1 MRRPDFNIS
10 DDVLNG
16 RTADVYFVGT
26 LEILKKEGMNPVVT
40 MEIFSA
46 GSGVLCGIEEAL
58 SLLKKM
64 LSPSDDPEV
73 WALDEGDFFT
83 EKEVVLRIRA
93 PYASFGLYE
102 TAILGML
109 AHESGWASAARHCV
123 DAADSLPVIS
133 FGARHVHPSVAG
145 CMDYAAVVGGCVS
158 CSSTAGADL
167 AQVSPSGTMPHA
179 LILIMGDTVG
189 ATLAFD
195 RHMPHDVPRISL
207 VDTFIDEDE
216 ESVNVAR
223 ALGDSLEAVRLDT
236 PAELGGV
243 TPELVKRVR
252 DKLDIN
258 GFERVKI
265 FVSGGMTPDRIRDFL
280 ANRAPVDGF
289 GVGSYISGASPID
302 FTADIHEIDGRP
314 VAKRGRTPGI
324 TDSPKLKLVDLAD

>member
-1 MRRPDFNIS
+1 MPRSDFNFS

-16 RTADVYFVGT
+16 RTADIYFVRT
-26 LEILKKEGMNPVVT
+26 LDVLNKEGVNPVVA
-40 MEIFSA
+40 MEVFAS

-58 SLLKKM
+58 SLLRKVLPPDGDVK
-64 LSPSDDPEV
+64 V
-73 WALDEGDFFT
+73 WVLDEGESFG
-83 EKEVVLRIRA
+83 EKEVVLRIKA

-109 AHESGWASAARHCV
+109 AHGSGWASAARSCV
-123 DAADSLPVIS
+123 DAAYGLPVIS

-145 CMDYAAVVGGCVS
+145 NMDYAAVVGGCVS
-158 CSSTAGADL
+158 CSSIAGAGL
-167 AQVSPSGTMPHA
+167 AGVVPSGTMPHT
-179 LILIMGDTVG
+179 LILIMGDTAL

-195 RHMPHDVPRISL
+195 RHMPQDVPRISL
-207 VDTFIDEDE
+207 VDTFIDEDI

-252 DKLDIN
+252 SKLDIN
-258 GFERVKI
+258 GFERVGI
-265 FVSGGMTPDRIRDFL
+265 FVSGGMNPDRIRGFIDSG
-280 ANRAPVDGF
+280 APVDGF

-302 FTADIHEIDGRP
+302 FTADIHEIDGKP
-314 VAKRGRTPGI
+314 IAKRGRTPGI
-324 TDSPKLKLVDLAD
+324 TLNKRLKHVDI